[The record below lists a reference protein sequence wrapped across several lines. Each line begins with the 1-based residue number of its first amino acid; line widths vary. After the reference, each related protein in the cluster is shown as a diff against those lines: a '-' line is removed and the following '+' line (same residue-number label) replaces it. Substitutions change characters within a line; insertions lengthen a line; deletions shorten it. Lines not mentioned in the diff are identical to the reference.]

1 MERRIKQ
8 ELDRLYPQIILRSIH
23 SPAGLCDDRA
33 FGVLLYATTSTGSI
47 LSASTMLGVPT
58 ESPALILEATHKG
71 LQVVRELEDQLT
83 HGGVVDMYLADQIAI
98 FMALAVSGYHKS
110 STYPEKYR
118 RCEVLVG
125 KVSLH
130 TITAMRVI
138 EMLLTDITF
147 AMEDKAGLGIVMVC
161 ETKGNRKGSW

>member
-1 MERRIKQ
+1 M
-8 ELDRLYPQIILRSIH
+8 
-23 SPAGLCDDRA
+23 
-33 FGVLLYATTSTGSI
+33 F
-47 LSASTMLGVPT
+47 
-58 ESPALILEATHKG
+58 
-71 LQVVRELEDQLT
+71 

-98 FMALAVSGYHKS
+98 FMALAVSGYHQS
-110 STYPEKYR
+110 STYPAKYR

-147 AMEDKAGLGIVMVC
+147 AMEDKAGLGMVMVC
-161 ETKGNRKGSW
+161 ETKGNRKGSS